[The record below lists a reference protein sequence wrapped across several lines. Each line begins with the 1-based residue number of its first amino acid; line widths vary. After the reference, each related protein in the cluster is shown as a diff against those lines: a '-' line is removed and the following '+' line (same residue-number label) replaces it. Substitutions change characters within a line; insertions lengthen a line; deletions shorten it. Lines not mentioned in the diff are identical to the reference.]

1 MDAAQ
6 TLSVRELRR
15 AVAYWR
21 QTADHRRAEE
31 DAEWLFGLRRL
42 HVSPTLGGMVR
53 VDGDLDPE
61 TGQTLITALR
71 CVQDPTCAP
80 GTGQAC
86 VPQRSAEPTP

>member
-1 MDAAQ
+1 VDAAR
-6 TLSVRELRR
+6 TLSVRELHR

-21 QTADHRRAEE
+21 QAADHRRAEE

-42 HVSPTLGGMVR
+42 HLSPTLGGMVR